1 MVGPLIIR
9 SMNEDSYLREPRDPL
24 STIIT
29 ASGFESHG
37 TILFQPRQPIL
48 NFHSVWARTPL
59 AIVVNMPTYC
69 VVPNCK
75 TTSKSDLALHR

>member
-37 TILFQPRQPIL
+37 TILFQPHQPIL

-75 TTSKSDLALHR
+75 TISKSDLALHR